1 MLLCKTLLRK
11 ISPLVVVT
19 LCTFTAHAA
28 SLPISASV
36 LPGTF
41 AGWQLSGTPKVEGQ
55 PEGSEAQSLKEA
67 GITASESAEY
77 QRDGE
82 SLKIQLLC
90 FNDASGAYSAYTLL
104 RQPNWPKEQIGT
116 GATSDNNRVL
126 FWQSNIVVDAT
137 FSHISAMSAGE
148 LRELASKLPLLQG
161 NANLPPPLSHY
172 LPEDGLEPQS
182 TRYSLGETTYTQ
194 GGGALPV
201 DLIGF
206 DRGAEVLS
214 GSYRIQG
221 NEGVLTLIEYPTP
234 QLAAEREKAIA
245 AFFKAGNPVQNHWPQ
260 ALADSNPLALSVR
273 RTGPVLAITTG
284 GLFDR
289 QAAELAG
296 RVYYQ
301 AEVSWTRSGP
311 QASEISKT
319 AKLLI
324 GIVMLV
330 AVLGGTS
337 LILGI
342 FFGGGRLLYR
352 RLRGKSV
359 LDDEE
364 QNKFLSLNLSGL
376 SEEPLSKNSDSVSEG
391 ETGPKANG

>member
-1 MLLCKTLLRK
+1 MLLCKTLLHK
-11 ISPLVVVT
+11 ISPLILVA
-19 LCTFTAHAA
+19 LCALTAHATFY
-28 SLPISASV
+28 PTPM
-36 LPGTF
+36 LPGAF
-41 AGWQLSGTPKVEGQ
+41 AGWQLSRPVLLGLLPT
-55 PEGSEAQSLKEA
+55 GSEAQSLKEA
-67 GITASESAEY
+67 GITFSESAEY

-82 SLKIQLLC
+82 SLKVRLLS
-90 FNDASGAYSAYTLL
+90 FSDASGAYSAYSLL

-116 GATSDNNRVL
+116 GAASDNNRVL
-126 FWQSNIVVDAT
+126 FWQSNLVVDAT

-148 LRELASKLPLLQG
+148 LRELASRLPVLQG

-172 LPEDGLEPQS
+172 LPEGGLEPQS
-182 TRYSLGETTYTQ
+182 TRYSLGAATYAK

-206 DRGAEVLS
+206 DRGAEALS
-214 GSYRIQG
+214 ASYRIQG

-245 AFFKAGNPVQNHWPQ
+245 AFFKAGHPVENHWPQ
-260 ALADSNPLALSVR
+260 ALADSNPLALTVR

-337 LILGI
+337 LVLGI
-342 FFGGGRLLYR
+342 FFGGGRVLYR

-359 LDDEE
+359 LDEDD
-364 QNKFLSLNLSGL
+364 QNKFLSLHL
-376 SEEPLSKNSDSVSEG
+376 SEPSEVPEPTKPVAASKG
-391 ETGPKANG
+391 ESGPKANG